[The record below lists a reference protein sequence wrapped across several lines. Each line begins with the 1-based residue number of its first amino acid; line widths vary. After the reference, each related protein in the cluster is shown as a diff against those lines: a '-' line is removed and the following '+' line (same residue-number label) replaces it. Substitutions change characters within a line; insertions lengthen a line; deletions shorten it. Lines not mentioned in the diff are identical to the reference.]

1 MNPRGTDLA
10 WLPLGSV
17 AATTGVERRWR
28 TRKWTDPID
37 AEELRRRVI
46 ERRQELGL
54 SLRAAAEDSGVPFNT
69 LSRVEKGHLP
79 DLANFSR
86 LVAWVGLDPAG
97 FFRATPRVRTAN
109 TPAAIRA
116 SLHAD
121 RHLTQQAAEQIAE
134 LVTQLYAKLATQV
147 GGRRGAPTRP
157 DHLHPRRRQVNGLA
171 GQQLQDA
178 LLADDSVRA
187 KPGWEV

>member
-1 MNPRGTDLA
+1 MD
-10 WLPLGSV
+10 
-17 AATTGVERRWR
+17 
-28 TRKWTDPID
+28 DPID
-37 AEELRRRVI
+37 AEELRRRVV

-97 FFRATPRVRTAN
+97 FFRATPRVRTES
-109 TPAAIRA
+109 TPAAIRT

-121 RHLTQQAAEQIAE
+121 QHLSEQAADQIAE
-134 LVTQLYAKLATQV
+134 IVAQLYRKLATQV
-147 GGRRGAPTRP
+147 GDSAV
-157 DHLHPRRRQVNGLA
+157 HLRAQTTFTPAAAKLMDSLVE
-171 GQQLQDA
+171 QLQDA
-178 LLADDSVRA
+178 LLADDTLGA
-187 KPGWEV
+187 EPGWEV

>member
-1 MNPRGTDLA
+1 M
-10 WLPLGSV
+10 
-17 AATTGVERRWR
+17 E
-28 TRKWTDPID
+28 DPIN
-37 AEELRRRVI
+37 AEELRRRVV

-86 LVAWVGLDPAG
+86 LVAWVGLDPAE
-97 FFRATPRVRTAN
+97 FFRATPRLRAES

-121 RHLTQQAAEQIAE
+121 QHLSEQAADQIAE
-134 LVTQLYAKLATQV
+134 IVTKLYAQLAVQV
-147 GGRRGAPTRP
+147 GDSAVHLRAQTTFTPGAAKLL
-157 DHLHPRRRQVNGLA
+157 DSLVE
-171 GQQLQDA
+171 QLQDA
-178 LLADDSVRA
+178 LLADDSLGA
-187 KPGWEV
+187 QPGWEVA